1 MRQTLKKTATDKPK
15 AGSRVGTKS
24 KQKTNKNKKMKKS
37 LVVIMSMVLT
47 VLAINSQA
55 QLKKVAIISIYG
67 NKKLG
72 NAGGSASLGGGT
84 SIGDLNN
91 LMLSDSAYNLTG
103 IVEKFA
109 SLVSNDLLK
118 EFPFP
123 FVPKGDVVNNP
134 AYKNLIDESKHFS
147 RASYEGNHPS
157 VQVAEGYI
165 PLAANGFLD
174 DDTKAIK
181 KSFEFLPADVDGV
194 MIAYLDFDLQNSG
207 ASAFGVSSKKGFAFA
222 NIKIFNREGKR
233 IFKLKDSEKSKG
245 SITTVMG
252 MMTDPKKVVPLIN
265 DASDKLFAEL
275 LKEMPKSISKLA
287 KKIDAQKED

>member
-1 MRQTLKKTATDKPK
+1 
-15 AGSRVGTKS
+15 
-24 KQKTNKNKKMKKS
+24 MKKKVLLITTIVMTS
-37 LVVIMSMVLT
+37 FVINVH
-47 VLAINSQA
+47 A
-55 QLKKVAIISIYG
+55 QLKRVAVISIYG

-72 NAGGSASLGGGT
+72 NSGGSASLGGGV
-84 SIGDLNN
+84 SLGDLNN

-109 SLVSNDLLK
+109 NLVSNDLLK

-123 FVPKGDVVNNP
+123 FVPKDSVVNNP
-134 AYKNLIDESKHFS
+134 GYKSLIDASKHFS
-147 RASYEGNHPS
+147 KASYEGKHPT

-181 KSFEFLPADVDGV
+181 KSFDYLPADVDGV
-194 MIAYLDFDLQNSG
+194 MIAYLDFDVQNSG

-222 NIKIFNREGKR
+222 NIKIFNREGTR

-252 MMTDPKKVVPLIN
+252 MMTEPKKVIPLIN

-275 LKEMPKSISKLA
+275 LKEMPKSINKLA
-287 KKIDAQKED
+287 KKIDAMKEDK